1 MEVKKKDNR
10 GGARANTGGAREGA
24 GRKRIIEDRLD
35 IKLYMRVSEKE
46 QLLIKEKAEQK
57 NVSVSQYIRDAV
69 LKELNI

>member
-1 MEVKKKDNR
+1 MNNKKNSW
-10 GGARANTGGAREGA
+10 GGARANSGPK
-24 GRKRIIEDRLD
+24 RKTEDRLD

-46 QLLIKEKAEQK
+46 EALIKEKAEQN

>member
-1 MEVKKKDNR
+1 MDNKKNSW

-46 QLLIKEKAEQK
+46 QLLIKEKAEQN

-69 LKELNI
+69 LKELNV